1 MSDKKI
7 SSNLAMKALFVGL
20 GSVGQRHLQN
30 FKKITSADTVVLAY
44 RTSNL
49 NCVIQNG
56 RALPCKS
63 LAGYYDLIEYN
74 NFDKALEQNPDV
86 GFVCNPSNLHL
97 ETAIKL
103 AKNSSHLFIEKPLAT
118 DTKDLSILE
127 NLIKKNKLITMV
139 GFQTRFHPA
148 AGEVKSI
155 VDSKRYGEV
164 VSAEFLWHTYL
175 LEHHPY
181 EDYRRG
187 YAARNDLGGGVV
199 FGLSHELDLIQ
210 WLFGVPL
217 EVYALEGAPS
227 KLEMDVEDTV
237 SALFKCDSGKGVF
250 PVSLNISYAQGLEQ
264 RRFSVLMQDALLEC
278 DLQYGSLRVIKHN
291 KEEVFRKEYGGV
303 KRNDLF
309 RFEMENFLAAVVE
322 KKETDIPVS
331 EGKKSL
337 IMTLAIHESLS
348 TRRVVK
354 IAYE

>member
-1 MSDKKI
+1 MVNKN
-7 SSNLAMKALFVGL
+7 SSKPIRKVLFVGL

-30 FKKITSADTVVLAY
+30 FKEVTSMDTVVLAY
-44 RTSNL
+44 RTSNM
-49 NCVIQNG
+49 NCVIKNG
-56 RALPCKS
+56 RALPCES
-63 LAGYYDLIEYN
+63 LAGYYDLIEYKD
-74 NFDKALEQNPDV
+74 FDKALEQNPDL

-103 AKNSSHLFIEKPLAT
+103 AKNGSHLFIEKPLAT

-148 AGEVKSI
+148 VGEVKLI

-164 VSAEFLWHTYL
+164 VSAEFFWHTYL
-175 LEHHPY
+175 PEHHSY

-217 EVYALEGAPS
+217 EVYALEGARS

-237 SALFKCDSGKGVF
+237 SALFKCDSGKGAY

-264 RRFSVLMQDALLEC
+264 RKFSLLMQDAMIEC
-278 DLQYGSLRVIKHN
+278 DLQSGSVRVIKHN
-291 KEEVFRKEYGGV
+291 KEGVFRKEYGSV

-309 RFEMENFLAAVVE
+309 RSEMENFLTAVVE

-337 IMTLAIHESLS
+337 IMTLAIHESLN
-348 TRRVVK
+348 TGRVVK
-354 IAYE
+354 INYE